1 MKDIKCFF
9 CGSKTINT
17 LLENTHGLGS
27 IYTVCENEKCGACVP
42 VTKWEEHKSEL
53 DRLKQ
58 ENDRLKQNQAKL
70 IEALKPFKEVGDCVD
85 IDFDYVE
92 VVVGNKYKNKGKDF
106 ADNFIKA
113 KEVYDRS
120 VKSED

>member
-1 MKDIKCFF
+1 MMEDIKCFF

-58 ENDRLKQNQAKL
+58 NQAKL
-70 IEALKPFKEVGDCVD
+70 IEALNLFTEYKEIYGEKPFYPIPHVKIKIACEIMKEVCGEEK
-85 IDFDYVE
+85 I
-92 VVVGNKYKNKGKDF
+92 G
-106 ADNFIKA
+106 
-113 KEVYDRS
+113 
-120 VKSED
+120 